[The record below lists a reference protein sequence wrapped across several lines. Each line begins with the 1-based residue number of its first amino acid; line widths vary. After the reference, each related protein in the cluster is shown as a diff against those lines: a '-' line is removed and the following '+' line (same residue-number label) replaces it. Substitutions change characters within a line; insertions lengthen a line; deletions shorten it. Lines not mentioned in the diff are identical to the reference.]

1 MAYIHLYEGTVTGG
15 GTNGTLVS
23 EDTGL
28 QPVEVGPLNAT
39 ENEESSDIKLAV
51 RCESGYLTADAVVTP
66 TGTKAAKW
74 ALAPDDAGSPGVY
87 EAYGDP
93 LAVGAV
99 PDTNVIIWAKAK
111 ATSDESP
118 QNDTTVDLVITAT
131 IEAE

>member
-1 MAYIHLYEGTVTGG
+1 LYEGTVTGG

-23 EDTGL
+23 ENTGL

-39 ENEESSDIKLAV
+39 DNDVSSDIKLAV
-51 RCESGYLTADAVVTP
+51 RCESGYLCDDCVVTP
-66 TGTKAAKW
+66 TGTKSAKW
-74 ALAPDDAGSPGVY
+74 ALAPDNSGSPGTY
-87 EAYGDP
+87 GAYGAA
-93 LAVGAV
+93 LSVGSV
-99 PDTNVIIWAKAK
+99 PDTNVLIWAKAK